1 MTYTIPGWSTPDQ
14 PYNYQIDPGGGY
26 WNGELPGPPASQTG
40 PEVTSQQKS
49 LLNPNITPFPGA
61 ETSYVPT
68 YTTTAV
74 DTDAMSLFAS
84 NIGQYIPALDEAIG
98 VLQNLQPVA
107 AGSFPSAYKINT
119 EVNSQGELGAGV
131 TATNQVDMYIG
142 VLKQC
147 KKGVSDLQT
156 MMQEMAKKYTTV
168 DERNNISAT
177 TLNNDMASVSNDF
190 NNMMKANGGT
200 GGSNTGSGDI

>member
-1 MTYTIPGWSTPDQ
+1 MAYTIPGWSTPEQ
-14 PYNYQIDPGGGY
+14 PYGYQVDPDGGY
-26 WNGELPGPPASQTG
+26 WNGELSGPPASQTG
-40 PEVTSQQKS
+40 PEVTSQQQS

-68 YTTTAV
+68 YGSTAV
-74 DTDAMSLFAS
+74 DTDAMALFAS
-84 NIGQYIPALDEAIG
+84 NIGQYIPALNDAIE
-98 VLQNLQPVA
+98 VLENLQPVA
-107 AGSFPSAYKINT
+107 AGSFPAAYAINRELNAQIGGSGSA
-119 EVNSQGELGAGV
+119 A
-131 TATNQVDMYIG
+131 TATDQVDMYIG

-147 KKGVSDLQT
+147 KKGVSDLQA

-168 DERNNISAT
+168 DERNNISVT

-200 GGSNTGSGDI
+200 GGSDSGSDL